1 MYHIGFGISDL
12 PTPAPTFAFLSGDP
26 DRAAAVALQHLERP
40 TKLSDHRGLT
50 SYYGWLGEHAVL
62 SCTSGMGGPSTTI
75 VVNELAQVGVRSI
88 IRIGTT
94 GSIQPHVV
102 VGDVI
107 ITKASLSRHGAAN
120 DIAPP
125 EYPAAA
131 DPFLTVTLADAAGAL
146 GVAFHVGVTAS
157 TDSFFEGQERTQSSA
172 NPHLL
177 RRLQGV
183 TEEYQHLGILNY
195 EMESGTLLKM
205 CSVYG
210 IAAGCVLAVVAQRT
224 VGETVQLD
232 MKDAAVNNT
241 ISVAVEG
248 ARRWLHRSFPV
259 TSSARV

>member
-1 MYHIGFGISDL
+1 MSDGALYHIGFGVSDL
-12 PTPAPTFAFLSGDP
+12 PNPAPTFAFLSGDP
-26 DRAAAVALQHLERP
+26 DRAKAVAEQHLTNS

-50 SYYGWLGEHAVL
+50 SYLGWLDGVPVL

-75 VVNELAQVGVRSI
+75 VVNELAQVGVKSI
-88 IRIGTT
+88 VRIGTT
-94 GSIQPHVV
+94 GSIQPHVP

-125 EYPAAA
+125 EYPSAA
-131 DPFLTVTLADAAGAL
+131 DPFLTVMLSHAADAL
-146 GVAFHVGVTAS
+146 NIRHHVGVTAS
-157 TDSFFEGQERTQSSA
+157 VDSFFEGQERTESSA

-177 RRLQGV
+177 RRLQGI

-224 VGETVQLD
+224 VGESVRMDL
-232 MKDAAVNNT
+232 KDVAIENT
-241 ISVAVEG
+241 ITVAVEG
-248 ARRWLHRSFPV
+248 ARRWL
-259 TSSARV
+259 ARVH